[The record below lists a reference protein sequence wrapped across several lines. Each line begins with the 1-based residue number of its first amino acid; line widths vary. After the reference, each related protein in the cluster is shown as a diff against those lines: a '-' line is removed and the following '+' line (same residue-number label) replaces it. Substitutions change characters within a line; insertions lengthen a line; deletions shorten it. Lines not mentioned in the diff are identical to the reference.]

1 MYPSLI
7 SHMKI
12 QITGRGIELT
22 EAIKD
27 YASKKTESL
36 NKFYNDR
43 VLRAEIILGINSRHH
58 NKGNMFF
65 AECKL
70 QVPGKDL
77 FASKQADTLYKGID
91 MIRDYL
97 ELELKKYKL
106 KQRVTEKE
114 KKERRKAKEYEIE
127 L

>member
-1 MYPSLI
+1 MQ
-7 SHMKI
+7 I
-12 QITGRGIELT
+12 QITGKGMDLT
-22 EAIKD
+22 EAIKE
-27 YASKKTESL
+27 YASKKAESL
-36 NKFYNDR
+36 NKFYNNR
-43 VLRAEIILGINSRHH
+43 VIRAELILGLNSRHH
-58 NKGNMFF
+58 TKGNMFF

-77 FASKQADTLYKGID
+77 FAAKQADTLYKAID

-97 ELELKKYKL
+97 ETELKKYKL

-114 KKERRKAKEYEIE
+114 KKQRRQAKEYAIE

>member
-1 MYPSLI
+1 MQ
-7 SHMKI
+7 I
-12 QITGRGIELT
+12 QTTGKGMDLT
-22 EAIKD
+22 EAIKE
-27 YASKKTESL
+27 YASKKADSL
-36 NKFYNDR
+36 NKFYNNR
-43 VLRAEIILGINSRHH
+43 VIRAEMILGINSRHH
-58 NKGNMFF
+58 TKGNMFF

-77 FASKQADTLYKGID
+77 FASKQADTLYKAID

-97 ELELKKYKL
+97 ESELKKHKL

-114 KKERRKAKEYEIE
+114 KKQRRQAKEYEIQ